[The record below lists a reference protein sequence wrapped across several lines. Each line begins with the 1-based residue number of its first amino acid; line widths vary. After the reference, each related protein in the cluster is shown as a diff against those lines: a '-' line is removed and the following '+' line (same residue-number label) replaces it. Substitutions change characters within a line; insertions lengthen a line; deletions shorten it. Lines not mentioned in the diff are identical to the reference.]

1 MIYMYVSNRQC
12 LKMLHNKLC
21 NTDIFK
27 NMNTKL
33 WILKQFKI
41 TYRSKAEKKRKNVSM
56 SYRKFLINMN
66 CLNLSQSTSALLI
79 LCCIIKYFRIS
90 SNLILHTCIWFDT
103 IMQLQYMSSSRSLN
117 DVSVNRHCPSLTSFH
132 SCCGFSLFWKYQ
144 LSN

>member
-1 MIYMYVSNRQC
+1 MKVIY
-12 LKMLHNKLC
+12 NKLC

-27 NMNTKL
+27 NINTKL

-66 CLNLSQSTSALLI
+66 CLNLSQSALLI

-117 DVSVNRHCPSLTSFH
+117 DVTVYRDCPNNCIALTSFH
-132 SCCGFSLFWKYQ
+132 SCCSVSTEKLVTTYTLQG
-144 LSN
+144 LS